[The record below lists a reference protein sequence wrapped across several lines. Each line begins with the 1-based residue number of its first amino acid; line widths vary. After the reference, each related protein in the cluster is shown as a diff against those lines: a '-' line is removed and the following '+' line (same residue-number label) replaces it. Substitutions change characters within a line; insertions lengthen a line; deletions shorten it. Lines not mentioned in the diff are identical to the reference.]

1 MAPLSNQLTFV
12 VVVIFAGA
20 SVLRLVQDL
29 VQVLTNPDPLEPAA
43 GFGLLYDSN
52 KGDVSTQYCGQE
64 PVELLQA
71 LERQVPP
78 PNPVVI
84 SLAYNVCIDRE

>member
-1 MAPLSNQLTFV
+1 MYADRIARATSLAMAPLSNQLTFV
-12 VVVIFAGA
+12 AVVIF
-20 SVLRLVQDL
+20 
-29 VQVLTNPDPLEPAA
+29 AA

-52 KGDVSTQYCGQE
+52 KDTGDVSTQYCGQE

-78 PNPVVI
+78 PNPVLI
-84 SLAYNVCIDRE
+84 SLGYNVCIDRELA